1 MNICFKNLT
10 VIFIYSLSNAMSM
23 RDAETGRLVWMKKD
37 WPALTNEVIDSK
49 LPRAAC
55 RNSWGASSRCLLIFL
70 FLVIPF
76 TVHLPANILGLRAIT
91 RELNFTSPNLL
102 SNFHVVQTFTLFDQL
117 VEGNYLVQII
127 CTYSPRLQCVLN
139 LLSLLS
145 QLSYSSRVEVS
156 LRLRDSRIDEHL
168 GKHDRCS

>member
-1 MNICFKNLT
+1 MECIVFSLNICSKNLT
-10 VIFIYSLSNAMSM
+10 VILIYALSNAMSM

-49 LPRAAC
+49 FPRAAC
-55 RNSWGASSRCLLIFL
+55 RNSWGIYCRCLLISL
-70 FLVIPF
+70 FLILL

-102 SNFHVVQTFTLFDQL
+102 SNFHVVQAFTLFDQL

-127 CTYSPRLQCVLN
+127 CAYSPRLQLC
-139 LLSLLS
+139 
-145 QLSYSSRVEVS
+145 SRLIIS
-156 LRLRDSRIDEHL
+156 IISIILFIQS
-168 GKHDRCS
+168 GSFTSAS